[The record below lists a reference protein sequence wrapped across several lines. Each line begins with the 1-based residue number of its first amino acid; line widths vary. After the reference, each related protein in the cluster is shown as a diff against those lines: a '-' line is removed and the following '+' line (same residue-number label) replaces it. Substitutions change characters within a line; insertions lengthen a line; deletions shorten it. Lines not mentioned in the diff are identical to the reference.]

1 MYNSFEE
8 LEGEVLKQ
16 GKTNE
21 AKNLLKSVIDNCKKE
36 KKSINETFSAINQ
49 LIINPNNLGV
59 C

>member
-1 MYNSFEE
+1 MYSSFEE

-16 GKTNE
+16 GKTSE

-49 LIINPNNLGV
+49 LIINPNSLGV

>member
-8 LEGEVLKQ
+8 LEGECLKQ
-16 GKTNE
+16 GKTQE
-21 AKNLLKSVIDNCKKE
+21 AKNLLKSVIDKCKRE